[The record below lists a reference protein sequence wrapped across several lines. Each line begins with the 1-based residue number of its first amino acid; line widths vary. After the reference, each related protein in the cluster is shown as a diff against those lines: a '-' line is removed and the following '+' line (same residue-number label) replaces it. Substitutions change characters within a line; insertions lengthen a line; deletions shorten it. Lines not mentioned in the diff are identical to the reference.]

1 MNDKL
6 AVNFVSVSKPKD
18 ENSPHPSD
26 WGANRDGVNS
36 GANRAAAS
44 T

>member
-18 ENSPHPSD
+18 EHSPHPSD
-26 WGANRDGVNS
+26 WGQTGMR
-36 GANRAAAS
+36 
-44 T
+44 